1 MDGTFDQTAPLDRL
15 VGSKHCSC
23 FDLKSATD
31 RWPLVF
37 MFEMFQCLFDRSF
50 ASATVNSCLAQN
62 VFNVPFVKAK
72 GKCVGFV
79 AGQPLGYHSS
89 WPLFALTHHL
99 LVWWCAEQVYP
110 MQRFTRYAVLGEDVV
125 IADSKV
131 AEHYVRGLEN
141 LGVSISWS
149 KSLISETGCAEFSK
163 RFRIHALKKRKDLS
177 PISVKSVMNTHHP
190 YGLFG
195 VLMKYPIIRFSTY
208 CRLGGAGGLGILGQQ
223 REEPSN

>member
-1 MDGTFDQTAPLDRL
+1 
-15 VGSKHCSC
+15 
-23 FDLKSATD
+23 
-31 RWPLVF
+31 
-37 MFEMFQCLFDRSF
+37 
-50 ASATVNSCLAQN
+50 
-62 VFNVPFVKAK
+62 
-72 GKCVGFV
+72 
-79 AGQPLGYHSS
+79 
-89 WPLFALTHHL
+89 
-99 LVWWCAEQVYP
+99 

-195 VLMKYPIIRFSTY
+195 VLMKYPKIRFSTY